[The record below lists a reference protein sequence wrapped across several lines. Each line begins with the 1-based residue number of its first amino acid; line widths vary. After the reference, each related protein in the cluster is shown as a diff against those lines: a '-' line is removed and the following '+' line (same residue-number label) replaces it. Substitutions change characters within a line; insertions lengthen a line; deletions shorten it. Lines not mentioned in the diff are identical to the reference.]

1 MIDVTENN
9 KESLSDVLHQG
20 NTISDKDLNNLCW
33 CFLELLEASLTI
45 QWELHKYAEGNAS
58 MHLKILS
65 EGFDNITKQCHSKFL
80 DIKKK
85 NNWDS
90 NIGEEQQ

>member
-1 MIDVTENN
+1 MIDITKEPQESISELMVQEN
-9 KESLSDVLHQG
+9 KID
-20 NTISDKDLNNLCW
+20 DKDLNNLCY

-45 QWELHKYAEGNAS
+45 QYELCKYAEGNGS

-65 EGFDNITKQCHSKFL
+65 EGFDNIIKQTHHEFL
-80 DIKKK
+80 QIKKQ

>member
-1 MIDVTENN
+1 MIDITENKPESISEMITQEN
-9 KESLSDVLHQG
+9 KINE
-20 NTISDKDLNNLCW
+20 KDLNNLCYY
-33 CFLELLEASLTI
+33 FLELLEASLTI
-45 QWELHKYAEGNAS
+45 QWEIHKYAEGNGS

>member
-1 MIDVTENN
+1 MIDIS
-9 KESLSDVLHQG
+9 KEPQESISEMMQQE
-20 NTISDKDLNNLCW
+20 NTINEKDLNNLCY

-45 QWELHKYAEGNAS
+45 QWEIHKYAEGNGS

-65 EGFDNITKQCHSKFL
+65 EGFDKITKQCHSKFL

>member
-1 MIDVTENN
+1 MIDITENKQESISEMIVQEN
-9 KESLSDVLHQG
+9 KINE
-20 NTISDKDLNNLCW
+20 KDLNNLCY

-45 QWELHKYAEGNAS
+45 QWELHKYAEGNDS
-58 MHLKILS
+58 MQLKILS

-80 DIKKK
+80 EIKKQ

-90 NIGEEQQ
+90 NIGEEQE